1 MRNILIIALF
11 LGYCLSANAQS
22 NDMKALPF
30 HQIPDEPDNYSEEN
44 IVARM
49 IDGLGYRYYWA
60 TKDLR
65 PEDLAYK
72 PSEDSRMVSETLDHL
87 LGLSETILNGVKN
100 QPNIRPADRPERSFE
115 EQRAQTLYYL
125 KEASDYLRSAKAG
138 TIVEAKIIFQRGDRS
153 SEFPFWNMLNGPIA
167 DAIYHVGQVVAFRR
181 ASGNPLDAG
190 VNVFMGK
197 TRE

>member
-1 MRNILIIALF
+1 
-11 LGYCLSANAQS
+11 
-22 NDMKALPF
+22 
-30 HQIPDEPDNYSEEN
+30 DNYSEEN

-138 TIVEAKIIFQRGDRS
+138 TIAEAKIIFQRGDRS

>member
-30 HQIPDEPDNYSEEN
+30 HQIPDAPDTYSEEN

-138 TIVEAKIIFQRGDRS
+138 TIAEAKIIFQRGDRS

-167 DAIYHVGQVVAFRR
+167 DAIYHVGQIVAFRR